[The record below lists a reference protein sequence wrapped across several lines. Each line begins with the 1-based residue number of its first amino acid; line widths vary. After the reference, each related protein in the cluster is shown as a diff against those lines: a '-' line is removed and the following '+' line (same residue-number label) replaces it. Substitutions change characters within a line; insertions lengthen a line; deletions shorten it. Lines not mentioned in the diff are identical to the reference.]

1 MNFRRRRI
9 SVNYF
14 EPYVVLESVGE
25 VSEEK
30 VVEDI
35 LESEPFMNQAR
46 STRLSWQHLPTRV
59 KGLFPGK
66 KCLIGVFRL
75 I

>member
-1 MNFRRRRI
+1 M
-9 SVNYF
+9 
-14 EPYVVLESVGE
+14 SVGE

-75 I
+75 IYTAGGRVDWRFLDL

>member
-1 MNFRRRRI
+1 MKKALILLPVEFPLI
-9 SVNYF
+9 IF
-14 EPYVVLESVGE
+14 GLDVVPKSVGE

-59 KGLFPGK
+59 KGLFPG
-66 KCLIGVFRL
+66 
-75 I
+75 